1 MCMDIFIS
9 DRKKHHNNTN
19 ELKWKGGKTSL
30 FTLTSCLLRCGD
42 SVGLMLT
49 W

>member
-19 ELKWKGGKTSL
+19 ELKWKGGKTFTVYTYKL
-30 FTLTSCLLRCGD
+30 FTQ
-42 SVGLMLT
+42 V